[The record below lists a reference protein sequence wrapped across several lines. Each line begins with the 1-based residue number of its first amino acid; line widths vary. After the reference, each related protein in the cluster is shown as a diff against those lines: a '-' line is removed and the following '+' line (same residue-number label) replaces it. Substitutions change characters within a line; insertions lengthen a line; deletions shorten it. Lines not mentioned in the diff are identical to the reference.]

1 MESRNGEVLRF
12 VLAVG
17 RFLWITAFFLG
28 VPALSFAASWEDG
41 QTMHLRLFHRN
52 ELEFRQPAGHHDDEE
67 AMLQYLRE
75 LTERDLLRQR
85 RMYNM
90 ISPSRRKAAEIESGL
105 AAERSFEAPISSGAY
120 VGVGEYFVKL
130 RVGTPARE
138 YLLVADTGS
147 DLTWT
152 KCASDEQLRPG
163 GFLSFPAVGSGSFVP
178 IPCSSDMCKSVLP
191 FTLASCPTT
200 ESPCHYDFQYVDGSF
215 TRGIYANETVS
226 APTPDGIV
234 SEIRDVLIGC
244 SSEFQGKSFNR
255 SDGVLGLGQ
264 SAVSFAVTAAK
275 IYGGKFSYCLVDHL
289 SRRDVHN
296 YLVFGQN
303 PRFSNQ
309 RDDVRFTPLVLD
321 ASIQPFYGLVV
332 RGISVDGSWL
342 PIPELVWKFQFSGG
356 SASNGVIIDS
366 GMTLTTLVR
375 PAYDVVMAAFQWYF
389 RNSETFQ
396 LAPFQLCFNTTG
408 LTARETNMMG
418 PRMVIH
424 LGGGARF
431 IPHTGG
437 YIVAVARNV
446 RCVGIVPGSFPGLS
460 VIGNILQQ
468 HYVWEYDLLNAKLGF
483 APSHC
488 RN

>member
-1 MESRNGEVLRF
+1 MGQVLRF
-12 VLAVG
+12 LPALMVLVWAT
-17 RFLWITAFFLG
+17 FSFLG
-28 VPALSFAASWEDG
+28 VSALADGFTASGEDG
-41 QTMHLRLFHRN
+41 RTMHLRLFHRN
-52 ELEFRQPAGHHDDEE
+52 ELEFRQPAEHQDDEE
-67 AMLQYLRE
+67 SMLRYVRE
-75 LTERDLLRQR
+75 LAERDLLGQR

-90 ISPSRRKAAEIESGL
+90 ISPGRRRAAEIERGL
-105 AAERSFEAPISSGAY
+105 TAERSFEAPISSGAY

-130 RVGTPARE
+130 RIGTPARE

-152 KCASDEQLRPG
+152 KCAYDGRLPG
-163 GFLSFPAVGSGSFVP
+163 GRSLSFPAVGSDTFVP
-178 IPCSSDMCKSVLP
+178 IPCSSGMCKSMLP
-191 FTLASCPTT
+191 FALASCPTT

-226 APTPDGIV
+226 VATPDGIV
-234 SEIRDVLIGC
+234 SEIRDVLVGC

-264 SAVSFAVTAAK
+264 SSVSFAVTAAQ

-289 SRRDVHN
+289 SRRDVHD
-296 YLVFGQN
+296 YLVFGEN
-303 PRFSNQ
+303 PRFSN
-309 RDDVRFTPLVLD
+309 RRDVRFTPLVLD

-332 RGISVDGSWL
+332 RGISLDGTWL
-342 PIPELVWKFQFSGG
+342 PIPEFVWRFQFSGS

-375 PAYDVVMAAFQWYF
+375 PAYDAVMAALQGHFSNF
-389 RNSETFQ
+389 NTFP

-408 LTARETNMMG
+408 LTRRQTVGLG
-418 PRMVIH
+418 PRMAIH

-431 IPHTGG
+431 IPHIGS

-446 RCVGIVPGSFPGLS
+446 RCVGIVPGPFPGLS

-483 APSHC
+483 APSSC
-488 RN
+488 RNY